1 MDQPKKLA
9 LPALALGLSIASG
22 PMLAGFFVY
31 KGMMAARASERFV
44 TVKGLVE
51 RVVKSDVAE
60 WDLRFNLAGN
70 DLGELNTQSATHMEK
85 VAAFLKEQGFAA
97 DEILVLPSRVTDTHA
112 RDYLDKLPPNR
123 YLIQAGYQVKS
134 KKVDLVEKVNT
145 KLAQLIKEGV
155 TLMDS
160 NPRYTMSNFN
170 EMRPE
175 ILAEATKSARAMAE
189 QFAKDS
195 GSKVGAIRRANQGVI
210 TIQDPNAGPSES
222 WDSGQTTLMKKIRVV
237 STFDFFLE
245 S

>member
-9 LPALALGLSIASG
+9 LPAVLLGLSIATG

-31 KGMMAARASERFV
+31 KGMMSARASERFV

-51 RVVKSDVAE
+51 RVVKSDRTE
-60 WDLRFNLAGN
+60 WDICFTLAGN
-70 DLGELNTQSATHMEK
+70 DLNELNTQSAVNMEK
-85 VAAFLKEQGFAA
+85 MATFLKAQGFS
-97 DEILVLPSRVTDTHA
+97 ETEMMILPALITDTHA
-112 RDYLDKLPPNR
+112 REWTDKVPPNR
-123 YLIQAGYQVKS
+123 YVLRAGYQVKS
-134 KKVDLVEKVNT
+134 LKVDQVEAANT
-145 KLAQLIKEGV
+145 KLDFLIKEGV
-155 TLMDS
+155 AVTDAT
-160 NPRYTMSNFN
+160 PRYSLSTFN

-175 ILAEATKSARAMAE
+175 ILAEATRNARAMAE

-195 GSKVGAIRRANQGVI
+195 GSKVGAIRRANQGVM
-210 TIQDPNAGPSES
+210 TIQDPHAGPSES

>member
-1 MDQPKKLA
+1 
-9 LPALALGLSIASG
+9 
-22 PMLAGFFVY
+22 
-31 KGMMAARASERFV
+31 
-44 TVKGLVE
+44 
-51 RVVKSDVAE
+51 
-60 WDLRFNLAGN
+60 
-70 DLGELNTQSATHMEK
+70 
-85 VAAFLKEQGFAA
+85 
-97 DEILVLPSRVTDTHA
+97 
-112 RDYLDKLPPNR
+112 

-175 ILAEATKSARAMAE
+175 ILAEATKNARAMAE

-222 WDSGQTTLMKKIRVV
+222 WDSG
-237 STFDFFLE
+237 
-245 S
+245 